1 MLVKKM
7 KTDFEFSNE
16 NGSLVQLV
24 HDGWKQVNVL
34 ISKKGSKR
42 GGHFHKE
49 NQEAFY
55 IVEGKLI
62 LILDENEEHEE
73 TEFSTG
79 EMFMI
84 SPYQMH
90 NFIFLED
97 TIMVSMYS
105 NGVERLDGTK
115 DIYVGLEG

>member
-1 MLVKKM
+1 MEAGKCV
-7 KTDFEFSNE
+7 D
-16 NGSLVQLV
+16 
-24 HDGWKQVNVL
+24 
-34 ISKKGSKR
+34 IKKGSKR

-90 NFIFLED
+90 NFIFGR
-97 TIMVSMYS
+97 Y
-105 NGVERLDGTK
+105 NYG
-115 DIYVGLEG
+115 IYV

>member
-90 NFIFLED
+90 NFIFWKIQLWYLC
-97 TIMVSMYS
+97 IAMVWNIWM
-105 NGVERLDGTK
+105 ERK
-115 DIYVGLEG
+115 IFM